1 MSRLD
6 HVLAVGEMF
15 SRLVLRTS
23 MPKSRRRNLEDV
35 LNKAD
40 EKTRLDEQEREFLEM
55 LGGGTPPRASTEKDG
70 EPLADPKLAHGL
82 FTQNEV
88 ISEEV
93 WRQHTEELKKKREE
107 EEHRKKKEEEEHRKK
122 KGRTDDDDDDDDE
135 GDYKQPSASKKRDG
149 KRPSKP
155 ATRFADDRALSDL

>member
-6 HVLAVGEMF
+6 HVLSIGELF
-15 SRLVLRTS
+15 GRLVLKTS
-23 MPKSRRRNLEDV
+23 MPKSRRRNLGDD

-40 EKTRLDEQEREFLEM
+40 EKTRLDEQERELLEM
-55 LGGGTPPRASTEKDG
+55 LGGGTPPRASTKKDG
-70 EPLADPKLAHGL
+70 EELADPKLAHGL
-82 FTQNEV
+82 FSENDA

-93 WRQHTEELKKKREE
+93 WRQYSKESM
-107 EEHRKKKEEEEHRKK
+107 KKKEEEEHRKK
-122 KGRTDDDDDDDDE
+122 KGKTGDDDGNDE

-155 ATRFADDRALSDL
+155 ATRFADDRSMSDL